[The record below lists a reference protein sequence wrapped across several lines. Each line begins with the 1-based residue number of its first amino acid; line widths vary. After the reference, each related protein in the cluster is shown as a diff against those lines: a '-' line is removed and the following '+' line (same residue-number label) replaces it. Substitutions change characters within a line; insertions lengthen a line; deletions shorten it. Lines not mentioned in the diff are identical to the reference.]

1 MSGHNKWSTIKQK
14 KGKNDAARAKVFT
27 KIGRELIVAI
37 KDGGSADPSVNSKLK
52 DCIAKAKAANVPNDN
67 IERIIKKASSDAD
80 STNYEAVTYEG
91 YGPSGVAVIVEA
103 LTDNRNR
110 TAGEVRHYFDKFGGN
125 MGTQGCV
132 SFMFSKKGVLVIERE
147 DLEKDED
154 TVMSDALE
162 CGASDFEADDD
173 VFTIYTETDDFGAVR
188 DELEKLGY
196 DEKLIR
202 PAGMI
207 LCYPVITSGRYWHQ
221 GSFENLLGDELM
233 ERSSAFSLE
242 KRVNDKTP
250 KAFIWQTFA
259 DRTVPVQNSLLL
271 AEALSE
277 NTIPFE
283 LHVYP
288 KGKHG
293 LGLGTKIS
301 AKNET
306 YVEKDVQSCVFLL
319 KRWLEDNFPNTSI
332 FNQNG

>member
-1 MSGHNKWSTIKQK
+1 MRYFEHKLKTPLTS
-14 KGKNDAARAKVFT
+14 DARLICYIPDNSEEIEAHRKRRA
-27 KIGRELIVAI
+27 III
-37 KDGGSADPSVNSKLK
+37 CPGGSY
-52 DCIAKAKAANVPNDN
+52 AKT
-67 IERIIKKASSDAD
+67 SDR
-80 STNYEAVTYEG
+80 EAE
-91 YGPSGVAVIVEA
+91 PI
-103 LTDNRNR
+103 
-110 TAGEVRHYFDKFGGN
+110 
-125 MGTQGCV
+125 
-132 SFMFSKKGVLVIERE
+132 
-147 DLEKDED
+147 
-154 TVMSDALE
+154 ALE
-162 CGASDFEADDD
+162 LLSMDC
-173 VFTIYTETDDFGAVR
+173 AVCILR
-188 DELEKLGY
+188 YSCAPRRFPKALCELAQSVLFLKENAERFNIDEGKILVMGFSAGGHLAACLGIIPDELEKLGY

-242 KRVNDKTP
+242 ERVNDKTP

-277 NTIPFE
+277 NAIPFE

-306 YVEKDVQSCVFLL
+306 YVEKDVQSWVFLL